1 MSSSDDDTTLRA
13 LRAMIDET
21 TRARASR
28 LAALLAE
35 MGAHRRDMAARF
47 HDLGAALLEIKREK
61 LYTARG
67 AGSLAELLRVEGGV
81 SPRQARKLMK
91 VAAGMTAAQ
100 ALPLGLERSYALLT
114 HVEQAGGRGDLGA
127 WLSGRR
133 TIGGEPV
140 ERASRRAIEAATRAL
155 RAEQEGPRA
164 PGAAARKAARANGA
178 TARRVRQAMRAAD
191 WPTGDVT
198 ATAKRVVITL
208 DRAAV
213 DAWLGEVS
221 RGRPKR

>member
-21 TRARASR
+21 TRARESR

-35 MGAHRRDMAARF
+35 MGAHQRDMAARF
-47 HDLGAALLEIKREK
+47 HDLGAALLEIKRAK

-67 AGSLAELLRVEGGV
+67 VGSLAELLRAEGGV

-114 HVEQAGGRGDLGA
+114 HVERAGGRGGLGA

-140 ERASRRAIEAATRAL
+140 AKASRRGDL
-155 RAEQEGPRA
+155 PR
-164 PGAAARKAARANGA
+164 N
-178 TARRVRQAMRAAD
+178 
-191 WPTGDVT
+191 
-198 ATAKRVVITL
+198 
-208 DRAAV
+208 
-213 DAWLGEVS
+213 S
-221 RGRPKR
+221 RF

>member
-1 MSSSDDDTTLRA
+1 MSSTDDDTTLRT
-13 LRAMIDET
+13 LRTMIDAS
-21 TRARASR
+21 TRERESR
-28 LAALLAE
+28 LASLLAE

-47 HDLGAALLEIKREK
+47 HDLGAALREIKRAK
-61 LYTARG
+61 LYTARD
-67 AGSLAELLRVEGGV
+67 ANSLAELLRAEGGV

-91 VAAGMTAAQ
+91 VAEGMTAAQ

-114 HVEQAGGRGDLGA
+114 HVEQAGGRGGLGP

-140 ERASRRAIEAATRAL
+140 ARASRRAIEAATRAL

-164 PGAAARKAARANGA
+164 PGAAARRAARANGA
-178 TARRVRQAMRAAD
+178 TARRVRQAMRASD

-213 DAWLGEVS
+213 DAWLGEEPP
-221 RGRPKR
+221 GRPRR